1 MLGKDYWPKL
11 IHFLHPYCL
20 VNIIYLYVM
29 PDYTQISR
37 GPLSSE
43 LYIRIHIYTYE
54 ISLVVTVK
62 KRMGPEIQLFD
73 QHSSRPGYS

>member
-1 MLGKDYWPKL
+1 MLGKDYWPK
-11 IHFLHPYCL
+11 FLHPYCL

-62 KRMGPEIQLFD
+62 MGPEIQLFD